1 MAHGLAGRSVIVTGA
16 ANGIGLA
23 VARRFVRA
31 GAAVMMADMDES
43 KLAAEVKA
51 VGDAGFDGRAQAFA
65 GDLREKL
72 AMTNLMAA
80 TMDAHDGID
89 VLVNGARLLV
99 GSDPLSGDGD
109 QIEATLAQ
117 NVVATLRLSQI
128 AARRMIAL
136 AEETPEPAD
145 RAIVNLS
152 AVQAVRA
159 LPELLAYSVG
169 CAALDQVTRVLAV
182 ALAPHCIRV
191 NAVAAGGVTGRALTA
206 ALTEIEDL
214 PEAMQEVVPLGRL
227 GEASDVAEAALFLA
241 SPAAG
246 FITGQVLAVDGGQLQ
261 LDTLEGAAI

>member
-1 MAHGLAGRSVIVTGA
+1 
-16 ANGIGLA
+16 
-23 VARRFVRA
+23 
-31 GAAVMMADMDES
+31 
-43 KLAAEVKA
+43 
-51 VGDAGFDGRAQAFA
+51 
-65 GDLREKL
+65 
-72 AMTNLMAA
+72 
-80 TMDAHDGID
+80 
-89 VLVNGARLLV
+89 
-99 GSDPLSGDGD
+99 
-109 QIEATLAQ
+109 
-117 NVVATLRLSQI
+117 
-128 AARRMIAL
+128 MIAL

-145 RAIVNLS
+145 RAIDNLS

-182 ALAPHCIRV
+182 ALAPHGIRV